1 MSFATPNYSGALFNK
16 GNERTPFLSMISGK
30 TAYSNSVEFV
40 LGQDYTSEE
49 GDIPN
54 ISEKGSLT
62 APDATLIT
70 RKQNTNV
77 TQIFQESIGISYAK
91 QSNMGT
97 LSGANIAG
105 QSANPINELDFQT
118 SNKLKKI
125 ARSLEKTCIQGTYNK
140 ATSDETVNKTRGMV
154 EAISTNVVAAAGK
167 PLDIWLVN
175 DLMEKIYES
184 NGDITRL
191 TLLLD
196 GVSLNQL
203 NGSAVENGLTI
214 VPATRNENGIQI
226 RKLIMPMGEVDLML
240 GQFLPAGTVLLVNFD
255 VIRPIEMIVPGK
267 GNFFRELLAKT
278 GAGEKYQIF
287 GQFGLDYA
295 NELYH
300 GKITGLSTTFT
311 KPEGRKVYVMNA
323 DEFPTGGQ
331 SE

>member
-1 MSFATPNYSGALFNK
+1 MSFSTPNYSGALFNK
-16 GNERTPFLSMISGK
+16 GNERTPFLSMIAGK
-30 TAYSNSVEFV
+30 TAYTNSVEFV

-62 APDATLIT
+62 APDATSIT
-70 RKQNTNV
+70 RSQNTNV

-91 QSNMGT
+91 MSNMGT

-105 QSANPINELDFQT
+105 QQANPKTELDFQT
-118 SNKLKKI
+118 ANKLKKI

-140 ATSDETVNKTRGMV
+140 ANAYDKVNKTRGMV
-154 EAISTNVVAAAGK
+154 AAITTNVVAAAGK

-175 DLMEKIYES
+175 DLMQKIYDS

-191 TLLLD
+191 TLMVD

-203 NGSAVENGLTI
+203 NASAVENGLTV

-226 RKLIMPMGEVDLML
+226 TKLIMPLGEVDLML
-240 GQFLPAGTVLLVNFD
+240 GQFLPAGTALLVNFE
-255 VIRPIEMIVPGK
+255 VIRPIEQPVPGK

-300 GKITGLSTTFT
+300 GKITGLATKFT
-311 KPEGRKVYVMNA
+311 KPQGRKVVLVNDGSISA
-323 DEFPTGGQ
+323 
-331 SE
+331 

>member
-16 GNERTPFLSMISGK
+16 GNERTPFLSMIAGK

-54 ISEKGSLT
+54 ISEKASLT
-62 APDATLIT
+62 APDATFIT
-70 RKQNTNV
+70 RSQNTNV

-97 LSGANIAG
+97 LSGANISG
-105 QSANPINELDFQT
+105 QSANPKNELDFQT

-125 ARSLEKTCIQGTYNK
+125 ARSLEKTCIQGKYNK
-140 ATSDETVNKTRGMV
+140 ATSDETVNKTRGIV
-154 EAISTNVVAAAGK
+154 EAITQNIVAAAGA

-175 DLMEKIYES
+175 DLMEKIYNS
-184 NGDITRL
+184 NGDITKL

-203 NGSAVENGLTI
+203 NGSAVENGLT
-214 VPATRNENGIQI
+214 VTPATRNENGIQI
-226 RKLIMPMGEVDLML
+226 RKLIIPMGEVELML

-300 GKITGLSTTFT
+300 GKITGLSTEFV
-311 KPEGRKVYVMNA
+311 KPEGRKVVLV
-323 DEFPTGGQ
+323 EKKT
-331 SE
+331 E